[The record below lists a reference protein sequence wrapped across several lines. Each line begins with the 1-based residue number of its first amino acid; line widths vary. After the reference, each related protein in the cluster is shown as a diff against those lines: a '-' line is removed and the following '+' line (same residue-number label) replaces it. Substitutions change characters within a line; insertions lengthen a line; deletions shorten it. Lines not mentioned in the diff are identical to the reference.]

1 MNVNELW
8 KRFGESSETS
18 DLQDLRKDLILE
30 LGAGGIAVGWIV
42 AAAAFGFGG
51 IPATLWVAV
60 VLMGASLGAIWLRQK
75 NFPAALY
82 CLVGGLLVAT
92 ACFKLIVPEGLGQ
105 FFYPLAV
112 VISGLLVSNLSVF
125 LVAGVTSAV
134 CLGAAQLS
142 GYAWSDP
149 REVLLPVALIF
160 LTAFAAWLSSRQI
173 HSALG
178 WMRSSYAQARQWLE
192 ELRDER
198 MAQQRT
204 IKILEEAYIRIE
216 KLNYQL
222 MEARKAAEEARQLKA
237 EFAANI
243 SHELRTPLNVI
254 IGFSETMANA
264 PETYSGA
271 TWTPM
276 LRGDVEEIYRSS
288 RHLLSLIDDILD
300 LSALEVHRL
309 GLNLQE
315 ADITEVAE
323 EAAAVVRGLYQA
335 KHLYLKIEA
344 QADLPHILIDVTRIR
359 QVLINLLSNASR
371 FTTTG
376 GVTIL
381 ITLEGDSVRAAV
393 KDTGIGIAARD
404 MHKVF
409 AEFGQVD
416 GSIRRL
422 HEGSGLGVPL
432 SKRLV
437 EMHGGTM
444 WLESTPG
451 SGTTVYFTLPWS
463 YAPLTAEQL
472 ARGQVTDV
480 LPAPRTAYRK
490 SLLVAE
496 PDPLLVRTM
505 RRQLSAYDVIEVRD
519 GLDLPGL
526 IQKHHPLAL
535 VLDEPGLLNC
545 ASQEEWLSLLPA
557 GLPVI
562 RASFQGNLRVAKELG
577 ILDYLIKPTSREQLL
592 DSLSSVGTGVR
603 QVLLVDDDPQLVE
616 LFTRMLDSTGGAY
629 ELVKAYSGED
639 ALQILNSQDV
649 DLVLLDVVLPGMSGM
664 DVLRAMKKDERL
676 ANLPV
681 IMISGQN
688 PEGLISA
695 NPLSIS
701 LQRAECATLIQTLN
715 YLRLMLDALP
725 AVVPAPAVIA
735 GVPPA
740 S

>member
-1 MNVNELW
+1 MEVNKMW
-8 KRFGESSETS
+8 NRFGETSETS

-30 LGAGGIAVGWIV
+30 IGAGGIIVGWIV

-51 IPATLWVAV
+51 VPQMLWVAL
-60 VLMGASLGAIWLRQK
+60 VLFSASLGAIWLRQR
-75 NFPAALY
+75 NFSAALY
-82 CLVGGLLVAT
+82 VLIGGLLAAI
-92 ACFKLIVPEGLGQ
+92 ACHKLILPESLGQ

-112 VISGLLVSNLSVF
+112 VISGLLVSQLRVF
-125 LVAGVTSAV
+125 GVAGLASAV
-134 CLGAAQLS
+134 CLGTALAS
-142 GYAWSDP
+142 GYDWLDSNQ
-149 REVLLPVALIF
+149 VLLPISLIF

-173 HSALG
+173 HAALG

-222 MEARKAAEEARQLKA
+222 MEARKTAEEARQLKA

-264 PETYSGA
+264 PETYAGA
-271 TWTPM
+271 VWTPM

-309 GLNLQE
+309 GLNLEE
-315 ADITEVAE
+315 AEITAVAE

-344 QADLPHILIDVTRIR
+344 PDDLPRILIDVTRIR

-376 GVTIL
+376 GVTIS
-381 ITLEGDSVRAAV
+381 ITLEGDSIRVAV

-404 MHKVF
+404 VPKVF

-416 GSIRRL
+416 GSISRK
-422 HEGSGLGVPL
+422 HEGTGLGVPL

-444 WLESTPG
+444 WLESQPG
-451 SGTTVYFTLPWS
+451 TGTTVFFTLPWS

-472 ARGQVTDV
+472 AKGQVADAPPT
-480 LPAPRTAYRK
+480 PRTVYRK

-505 RRQLSAYDVIEVRD
+505 RRQLSAYDLIEISD
-519 GLDLPGL
+519 GRDLPEL

-535 VLDEPGLLNC
+535 VVDEPGLLNC
-545 ASQEEWLSLLPA
+545 ASQAEWLALVPPE
-557 GLPVI
+557 LPVI
-562 RASFQGNLRVAKELG
+562 RASFQGNLRVARELG
-577 ILDYLIKPTSREQLL
+577 IVDYLIKPTSREQLL
-592 DSLSSVGTGVR
+592 ESLHAAGNEVR
-603 QVLLVDDDPQLVE
+603 RVLLVDDDPQLVE
-616 LFTRMLDSTGGAY
+616 LFTRMLESTGGEY
-629 ELVKAYSGED
+629 ELIKAFNGED
-639 ALQILNSQDV
+639 ALDILRSQAV
-649 DLVLLDVVLPGMSGM
+649 DLVLLDVVLPGISGM
-664 DVLRAMKKDERL
+664 DALRAMKQDSRL
-676 ANLPV
+676 AEIPV
-681 IMISGQN
+681 IMVSGQN

-695 NPLSIS
+695 NPLAIS
-701 LQRAECATLIQTLN
+701 LHRQECATLIQTLT
-715 YLRLMLDALP
+715 YLRGMLDALP
-725 AVVPAPAVIA
+725 AVAPTPAVTA
-735 GVPPA
+735 SAPPA